1 MIAALATLASVA
13 ASLAVQSAREDLRLP
28 DGFEAWTA
36 SHFEGSL
43 LTLAPAPGGVL
54 FVGLET
60 AGIARL
66 QDVEGDG
73 FYELAEEFAPE
84 LTACQGL
91 VLRDGELLASG
102 LSGGRFGIWRVPIDG
117 DGKRAG
123 AAEALYEFNDGGE
136 HGPHALVLSPDG
148 ALYTVVGNHADFS
161 DATADPIWSGESP
174 PLLEAFADP
183 LGHGANVRYPCGFV
197 AQLDTKAR
205 SWRRVA
211 VGMRNVYDIAVDPAG
226 RWFGVDSDME
236 WDLGL
241 PWYRPVRLIEIVEG
255 ADYGSRPGS
264 AVIPGDRADMQP
276 ALLELPRGS
285 PAGALFGTALQ
296 FREPWRSALFSADWA
311 NGAVLALWTGDK
323 EGGARF
329 EPFAA
334 GQTAWPVTDLAASP
348 RGELLVASGG
358 RGARGRI
365 LRIVDTRFDPRATP
379 TLAPVPALDE
389 RSAAFR
395 ALTRGDAGPARKLEP
410 ALLRR
415 FDRANWCVE
424 LNLASAVV
432 DARSLAER
440 ETAREFDARLGA
452 LFLGSRRA
460 DIDGARALTAAVGLW
475 EELRES
481 PSNAARDAKGLE
493 EREAALLRAVELI
506 LARGG
511 RPQAQVADELAQRCA
526 ARFAELETRSSLFA
540 PLAVLWADVSG
551 RDAAPAIFERMANAD
566 PAASI
571 DAALALVH
579 ALARPGPRATN
590 VDAVTSGLPAYFRR
604 ADDFEGGISLHGYL
618 AKLRARWLERA
629 SASDLRVLL
638 AVPDLDAL
646 SLALVL
652 SRVDATQIEEQFDR
666 FERALDA
673 IDAPAFGSR
682 GQQRKDAALA
692 ALAAVDSPRVGELAR
707 RLCVLQGGVLEQP
720 WALLSTRGD
729 ERDFPMWLG
738 ALASPSAST
747 REHAF
752 RALERGSSRPKDAA
766 TWRALLDGA
775 REFAPRR
782 SREQLRTLA
791 RWCRELGGTV
801 DGGNLDGAAEFER
814 ELAAVEAWYAAAH
827 PKGPPPAP
835 LESRPEWSEA
845 AMLAFLERSSARAG
859 LASSGRRVFESAACH
874 TCHAVG
880 NTRAADSRG
889 VGPDLAQVTAR
900 LSTAELLAAIVAP
913 SRAVSD
919 QYRAHVVFTR
929 DERQFEGQIL
939 RRDERGIE
947 LRTRAG
953 ALVELEAAEVESVRE
968 SALSPMPDGLLDG
981 RSLEEL
987 KDLFEYLRSGS
998 AEPEAPDWAPLF
1010 GARGVPGWVAD
1021 SAVWNLRGETMV
1033 GRSTGLAR
1041 SSYLLAPMPAPDL
1054 WVEFD
1059 VLLPPGANSGLCYRA
1074 QAPAGDAFPD
1084 PGGYQA
1090 DLGQAYWGSLYVD
1103 GTGTV
1108 ARAAENLEA
1117 ALDRGGWNHV
1127 LVRVE
1132 GARQRMEINGLTTFD
1147 VEASSARREGDL
1159 FGFQVHQGKPMSLRI
1174 ANARWRA
1181 AR

>member
-1 MIAALATLASVA
+1 MNAVLATLASVA
-13 ASLAVQSAREDLRLP
+13 ASLAVQSAEEAPRLP
-28 DGFEAWTA
+28 DGFEVRSA
-36 SHFEGSL
+36 SDFEGSL
-43 LTLAPAPGGVL
+43 LTLAPAAGGVL
-54 FVGLET
+54 FVGRES

-66 QDVEGDG
+66 HDVDGDG

-91 VLRDGELLASG
+91 VAREGELLASG
-102 LSGGRFGIWRVPIDG
+102 LSDGRFGIWRVPIDAA
-117 DGKRAG
+117 GKRSG
-123 AAEALYEFNDGGE
+123 AAEPLYAFTDGGE
-136 HGPHALVLSPDG
+136 HGPHALVLAPDG
-148 ALYTVVGNHADFS
+148 ALYTVVGNHADFA
-161 DATADPIWSGESP
+161 DATSDPLWSSEAR
-174 PLLEAFADP
+174 PLLEPFADP

-197 AQLDTKAR
+197 AQLDTATR
-205 SWRRVA
+205 RWRRVA
-211 VGMRNVYDIAVDPAG
+211 VGLRNVYDIAVDPTG

-241 PWYRPVRLIEIVEG
+241 PWYRPVRLVEIVEG

-285 PAGALFGTALQ
+285 PAGALFGQGLK

-311 NGAVLALWTGDK
+311 SGEILAVWTNEK

-329 EPFAA
+329 ERFAA
-334 GQTAWPVTDLAASP
+334 GRTAWPVTDLAASA

-365 LRIVDTRFDPRATP
+365 LRIVDTRFDARAKTSVAPALASEARAT
-379 TLAPVPALDE
+379 
-389 RSAAFR
+389 AFR
-395 ALTRGDAGPARKLEP
+395 ELTRGDAGPARRLEP
-410 ALLRR
+410 ELLRR
-415 FDRANWCVE
+415 FDPAKWCVE
-424 LNLASAVV
+424 LNLAAAVV
-432 DARSLAER
+432 DATGLVERASAED
-440 ETAREFDARLGA
+440 FDSRLGA
-452 LFLGSRRA
+452 LFLSSRSADVDVTRASSAVLELWDQLRSEAQSGS
-460 DIDGARALTAAVGLW
+460 
-475 EELRES
+475 
-481 PSNAARDAKGLE
+481 RDAKGIE
-493 EREAALLRAVELI
+493 EREAALLRALELI
-506 LARGG
+506 LARGE
-511 RPQAQVADELAQRCA
+511 RPQDGVAQELARRCA
-526 ARFAELETRSSLFA
+526 TRFAELRTESSLFA
-540 PLAVLWADVSG
+540 QIGVLWADLSG

-571 DAALALVH
+571 DAARALVH
-579 ALARPGPRATN
+579 ALAKPGPRATN
-590 VDAVTSGLPAYFRR
+590 VDAVIAGLPAYFRR

-629 SASDLRVLL
+629 SQSDLRVLL
-638 AVPDLDAL
+638 ALPELDAL
-646 SLALVL
+646 SLALVFARL
-652 SRVDATQIEEQFDR
+652 DADSIESQFDR

-673 IDAPAFGSR
+673 IDAPVFGSR

-692 ALAAVDSPRVGELAR
+692 ALAGIDSPRVGELAR
-707 RLCVLQGGVLEQP
+707 RLCANQGGVLEQP
-720 WALLSTRGD
+720 WALLETRGD

-752 RALERGSSRPKDAA
+752 RALQRGSSRPKDAA

-782 SREQLRTLA
+782 SRELMRTLA
-791 RWCRELGGTV
+791 RWCGEAGGTV
-801 DGGNLDGAAEFER
+801 GGGSLDGATEFER

-827 PKGPPPAP
+827 PNGPPPAP
-835 LESRPEWSEA
+835 LEARPAWSEA
-845 AMLAFLERSSARAG
+845 EMLAFLERSSARAG
-859 LASSGRRVFESAACH
+859 VASAGRRVFESASCH

-880 NTRAADSRG
+880 SARAADSQG
-889 VGPDLAQVTAR
+889 VGPDLAQVSAR
-900 LSTAELLAAIVAP
+900 LSTAEMLAAIVAP

-919 QYRAHVVFTR
+919 QYRAHAVFTH

-953 ALVELEAAEVESVRE
+953 VRVELDAAEIESVRE
-968 SALSPMPDGLLDG
+968 SSLSPMPDGLLDG

-987 KDLFEYLRSGS
+987 KDLFEYLRSGA
-998 AEPEAPDWAPLF
+998 AEPASPDWAPLF

-1021 SAVWNLRGETMV
+1021 SAIWNLRGETMV
-1033 GRSTGLAR
+1033 GRSTGMAR

-1054 WVEFD
+1054 WIEFD

-1074 QAPAGDAFPD
+1074 QAPDGDAFPD

-1090 DLGQAYWGSLYVD
+1090 DLGQSYWGSLYVD
-1103 GTGTV
+1103 GAGTL
-1108 ARAAENLEA
+1108 ARAPESLEA

-1132 GARQRMEINGLTTFD
+1132 GARQHMEINGLTTFD
-1147 VEASSARREGDL
+1147 LEAPSARREGAL
-1159 FGFQVHQGKPMSLRI
+1159 FGFQVHQGKPMSVRI

-1181 AR
+1181 IR